1 MLYFKL
7 LENFEMYKLSV
18 LNASGLARLI
28 ALSIVICVP
37 STSSAQLVIEPVFN
51 RIDGTG
57 PGEASVGVRQAVNGV
72 QTEHGLR
79 PFWTALPNEIFSYVS
94 GDPRNEGLDNLAF
107 YNDTDYNITGFGLEI
122 IGTGTDTDDPGTIV
136 REPIDA
142 KFGDVSGDGMILSD
156 IFGSYT
162 LSNND
167 QRIEFKDGSISPGE
181 RYSAIHLAT
190 SPNAPELAGIDSW
203 ITGTISDSALCASQG
218 DPVAAAPFN
227 LVDAYC
233 IDPFFGVGEPGETS
247 SVSGSGHFPANAKG
261 VLDVF
266 ITWEPN
272 AIDVGEGES
281 FTYSSALTWN
291 SDKPNAVFKE
301 WVGNFNGEQPVA
313 YQITNTAD
321 GEGQILPAEMSK
333 TATSAIITD
342 RRFDDSQFPGEIS
355 RYHIQIAG
363 LEPGELVM
371 FSKTGTGGHVVP
383 EPSSAILALMG
394 MFAWHPFRRRRV
406 RNV

>member
-1 MLYFKL
+1 
-7 LENFEMYKLSV
+7 MYKLRV
-18 LNASGLARLI
+18 FYASGLAGLTALAI
-28 ALSIVICVP
+28 AICVP
-37 STSSAQLVIEPVFN
+37 ATASAQLVIEPVFN
-51 RIDGTG
+51 RIEGTG

-72 QTEHGLR
+72 QTELGLH

-122 IGTGTDTDDPGTIV
+122 IGTGTDTDDPSTIV

-142 KFGDVSGDGMILSD
+142 TFGDVDGDGMILSD

-167 QRIEFKDGSISPGE
+167 QRIEFTNGLISPGQ
-181 RYSAIHLAT
+181 RYSGIHLAT

-203 ITGTISDSALCASQG
+203 ITGTISDSALCSSQG
-218 DPVAAAPFN
+218 DPVAQAPFN

-233 IDPFFGVGEPGETS
+233 IDPFFSVGEPGEAS
-247 SVSGSGHFPANAKG
+247 SVSGGGFFPANDEG

-266 ITWEPN
+266 VTWEPD
-272 AIDVGEGES
+272 AIDVGAGES
-281 FTYSSALTWN
+281 FTYSSQLTWN
-291 SDKPNAVFKE
+291 SDKPNAVFRE
-301 WVGNFNGEQPVA
+301 WVGNFNGDQPVA
-313 YQITNTAD
+313 YQITNTAEGD
-321 GEGQILPAEMSK
+321 GQILPAEMSR
-333 TATSAIITD
+333 TATSAMIKD
-342 RRFDDSQFPGEIS
+342 RTFDDSQFPGEIS

-371 FSKTGTGGHVVP
+371 FSKNGTGGHVVP

-394 MFAWHPFRRRRV
+394 IFAFHFCRGQHRRTE
-406 RNV
+406 